1 MPYRNMQQND
11 GIPVTVY
18 NEPSPDAK
26 NTVADDE
33 SAVTPSSGSAYD
45 IIDME
50 MLCRQRRIL
59 GLSHQKI
66 ADSFGA
72 SEPAIRK
79 FFNCQ
84 NKNPSFYNVYHITVQ
99 LGLSLD
105 VITGLRKPD
114 DHPGSSAA
122 YYEEILK
129 IKDEQIADLEG
140 QRDRYREHFT
150 AENDKIRSRAA
161 LQYEEQNKIITDLN
175 RTVESHADD
184 LRKANAEIDRIQN
197 RSRIKTWIIGVGVGV
212 AVLLLV
218 VDALLGN
225 IGWIRYDGG
234 LQTILFG

>member
-1 MPYRNMQQND
+1 MPYRNTQQND

-33 SAVTPSSGSAYD
+33 SSVTPSSGSAYD

-84 NKNPSFYNVYHITVQ
+84 NKNPSFYNVYHIAVQ

-114 DHPGSSAA
+114 DHPGNNAA

-129 IKDEQIADLEG
+129 IKDEQISDLEG

-150 AENDKIRSRAA
+150 AENDKIRARAA
-161 LQYEEQNKIITDLN
+161 EQYKEQNRIISELN
-175 RTVESHADD
+175 RTVETHAED
-184 LRKANAEIDRIQN
+184 LRNAEKEIDGLQEKN
-197 RSRIKTWIIGVGVGV
+197 RVKTWIIGIGVG
-212 AVLLLV
+212 LV
-218 VDALLGN
+218 VVAFVADVLLGN

-234 LQTILFG
+234 LQQIIFG